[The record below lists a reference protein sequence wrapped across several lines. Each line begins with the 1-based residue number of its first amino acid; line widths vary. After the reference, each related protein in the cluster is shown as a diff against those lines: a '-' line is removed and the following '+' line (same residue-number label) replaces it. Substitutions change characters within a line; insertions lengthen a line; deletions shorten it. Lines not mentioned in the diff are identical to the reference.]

1 MKYAFFLGCVI
12 PVKYPGFE
20 SATREV
26 ASALDIELV
35 DMEFSCCPS
44 PTVIKLVHYESWLA
58 LAARNLCLA
67 EEEGL
72 DILTM
77 CNGCTNTLKEANHVL
92 KQEPALRKKVNE
104 ILKPWDREFKGTIEV
119 KHLLDVLCDDVGL
132 AAISRRATRRIPFGV
147 ACHYGCHFHRP
158 PRIMYPDRL
167 SPSKSLVPTQMDDV
181 LTAIG
186 VRIVPYMR
194 RFLCC
199 GAALGT
205 KVDLDAANEI
215 TKEKLRHMADRHVE
229 AISVACPSCFE
240 QFDRAQ
246 VLLKPADGFRFT
258 MPVFYISQLLGLAFD
273 IDEEKLGFSE
283 HRVKVDP
290 LLASTGVRG
299 EAGHPRREA
308 EQGRGPIS

>member
-1 MKYAFFLGCVI
+1 MKYAFFMGCLI

-26 ASALDIELV
+26 ASLLGIELV

-44 PTVIKLVHYESWLA
+44 PTVIKLVHYDSWLA

-67 EEEGL
+67 EQEGL
-72 DILTM
+72 HILTM

-92 KQEPALRKKVNE
+92 KQEPALRKQVNE
-104 ILKPWDREFKGTIEV
+104 LLKPWGREFMGEIEV

-132 AAISRRATRRIPFGV
+132 LGIAKRVKRHLPFSI

-181 LTAIG
+181 LTALG
-186 VRIVPYMR
+186 MNIVPYMR

-199 GAALGT
+199 GSALGT

-215 TKEKLRHMADRHVE
+215 TREKLSHMADRDAQ

-246 VLLKPADGFRFT
+246 VLLKGKHGHQFE

-273 IDEEKLGFSE
+273 IDRERLGFSE
-283 HRVKVDP
+283 HRIKVEP
-290 LLASTGVRG
+290 LLDGQPK
-299 EAGHPRREA
+299 EN
-308 EQGRGPIS
+308 

>member
-1 MKYAFFLGCVI
+1 MEYAFFLGCLI

-26 ASALDIELV
+26 AATLGIELV
-35 DMEFSCCPS
+35 DLEFSCCPS
-44 PTVIKLVHYESWLA
+44 PTVIKLVHYDSWLA
-58 LAARNLCLA
+58 LAARNLCIA
-67 EEEGL
+67 EEVGL
-72 DILTM
+72 NILTL
-77 CNGCTNTLKEANHVL
+77 CNGCTNTLKEANLVL
-92 KQEPALRKKVNE
+92 KHEPALRKKVNE
-104 ILKPWDREFKGTIEV
+104 ILKPWNREFKGEIEV
-119 KHLLDVLCDDVGL
+119 RHWLDVLCDDVGL
-132 AAISRRATRRIPFGV
+132 AAISKKVKRHIPFGI

-205 KVDLDAANEI
+205 KVDIDAASLI
-215 TKEKLRHMADRHVE
+215 TMEKLRHISDRKAQ

-240 QFDRAQ
+240 QLDRTQ
-246 VLLKPADGFRFT
+246 VLVKPTDGIMAK

-273 IDEEKLGFSE
+273 IDQEKLGFTE
-283 HRVKVDP
+283 HRVKVEP
-290 LLASTGVRG
+290 LLQMVTS
-299 EAGHPRREA
+299 
-308 EQGRGPIS
+308 

>member
-1 MKYAFFLGCVI
+1 MMKYALFLGCLI

-26 ASALDIELV
+26 ARELGIELV

-44 PTVIKLVHYESWLA
+44 PTVIKLVHYDSWLA

-72 DILTM
+72 NIVTM
-77 CNGCTNTLKEANHVL
+77 CNGCTNTLKEANLAL
-92 KQEPALRKKVNE
+92 KKEPLVRKRINDL
-104 ILKPWDREFKGTIEV
+104 LKSWRREFKGEIEV

-132 AAISRRATRRIPFGV
+132 EAIAKKVKKRLPFSI

-167 SPSKSLVPTQMDDV
+167 SPSKSIVPTQMDDV
-181 LTAIG
+181 LAAIG
-186 VRIVPYMR
+186 MNIVPYMR

-199 GAALGT
+199 GSALGT
-205 KVDLDAANEI
+205 KVDLEAANEI
-215 TKEKLRHMADRHVE
+215 TREKLSHMAERDAQ

-246 VLLKPADGFRFT
+246 VLLKSKHGREFG

-273 IDEEKLGFSE
+273 IDQEKLGFSE
-283 HRVKVDP
+283 HRVKVEP
-290 LLASTGVRG
+290 LLNGQPDG
-299 EAGHPRREA
+299 G
-308 EQGRGPIS
+308 